1 MRQAHTVEQVRA
13 AEAALMAR
21 LPEGTLMQRAAA
33 GLAVA
38 VSNFLGSTYGAR
50 VVLLIG
56 SGDNGG
62 DALYAGARLAR
73 RGAQV
78 TAVLLSPKAHQPG
91 LAALE
96 SAGGRVLTGGQA
108 HPEEPA
114 HADQAADADQEA
126 DADGP
131 AHADEP
137 AHANGSAQVGE
148 VERVVAGADVVVDG
162 IVGIGGRPGLRPE
175 AQAVVRLVERYGV
188 PVVAVDTPSGVDVDT
203 GETPEPHVRAALT
216 VTFGTHK
223 VCHLVDPAASACGP
237 VHLVDIGLEVPPAEV
252 RSLQAADVRA
262 LYPVPHGESD
272 KYSRGVLGLMV
283 GSTQYPGAAVIATS
297 GALAGPVGMVRYV
310 GPDPVA
316 HAVLAVHPE
325 VVVGEGRVQAWAVGS
340 GTSTGSVDLER
351 FHRITQQ
358 QDVPVIVDAGA
369 IAALDHDRAGRVV
382 ITPHA
387 GELSQLIGV
396 PRDVIE
402 QRRLHY
408 ARQVAE
414 DRQLVVLLKGATTIV
429 AAPDGSV
436 LVNPIASPWLATAGS
451 GDVLAGICG
460 SLLAGGLPEFEAAA
474 VAAYLH
480 AAAGTLA
487 ASAGPVTAMSV
498 AHALPEATRLLL
510 A

>member
-1 MRQAHTVEQVRA
+1 MRAAHTVEQVRT
-13 AEAALMAR
+13 AEAELMAK
-21 LPEGTLMQRAAA
+21 LPEGTLMQRAAT

-38 VSNFLGSTYGAR
+38 IGNFLGGTYGAR

-78 TAVLLSPKAHQPG
+78 TAVLLSPKFHPAG
-91 LAALE
+91 LEALRA
-96 SAGGRVLTGGQA
+96 SGGRVGST
-108 HPEEPA
+108 
-114 HADQAADADQEA
+114 
-126 DADGP
+126 
-131 AHADEP
+131 DEI
-137 AHANGSAQVGE
+137 
-148 VERVVAGADVVVDG
+148 RTADVVVDG
-162 IVGIGGRPGLRPE
+162 IVGIGGRPGLRPD
-175 AQAVVRLVERYGV
+175 ALAAVRLAEEYGV
-188 PVVAVDTPSGVDVDT
+188 PIVAVDTPSGVDVDT

-237 VHLVDIGLEVPPAEV
+237 VHLVDIGLDLSPAEV

-283 GSTQYPGAAVIATS
+283 GSAQYPGAAVIATS

-340 GTSTGSVDLER
+340 GTSTDNVDLER

-358 QDVPVIVDAGA
+358 QDVPVVVDAGA

-396 PRDVIE
+396 RREEIE
-402 QRRLHY
+402 ARRLHY
-408 ARQVAE
+408 ARLVAV

-429 AAPDGSV
+429 AAPDGAA

-487 ASAGPVTAMSV
+487 ASAGPITAMSV
-498 AHALPEATRLLL
+498 ARALPEATRLLL
-510 A
+510 G